1 MTRIV
6 PVTLVEEEEE
16 HHRVLYFYIQTQ
28 RLSRMK
34 RNQIIKNQQL
44 LYIIYHR
51 ATTMR
56 WACVCVCVL
65 AVLIFVRSL
74 VRAQRNM
81 VHSVVLV
88 VDDRGQGMIRMNDE
102 SHDNG
107 NDVDNDTRG
116 LHDDVD
122 DSVSVLDCGTVGD
135 VDMCVSSFDRMV
147 SHML

>member
-1 MTRIV
+1 
-6 PVTLVEEEEE
+6 
-16 HHRVLYFYIQTQ
+16 
-28 RLSRMK
+28 
-34 RNQIIKNQQL
+34 
-44 LYIIYHR
+44 
-51 ATTMR
+51 MR

-147 SHML
+147 SNMLWLLLLVSQQNSYSYSWKHSV

>member
-56 WACVCVCVL
+56 WACVCVCVGS
-65 AVLIFVRSL
+65 FNFRSFARSSPTKHGSL
-74 VRAQRNM
+74 GRPG
-81 VHSVVLV
+81 
-88 VDDRGQGMIRMNDE
+88 RG
-102 SHDNG
+102 
-107 NDVDNDTRG
+107 
-116 LHDDVD
+116 
-122 DSVSVLDCGTVGD
+122 
-135 VDMCVSSFDRMV
+135 
-147 SHML
+147 

>member
-1 MTRIV
+1 
-6 PVTLVEEEEE
+6 
-16 HHRVLYFYIQTQ
+16 
-28 RLSRMK
+28 
-34 RNQIIKNQQL
+34 
-44 LYIIYHR
+44 
-51 ATTMR
+51 MR

-102 SHDNG
+102 SHDIG

-116 LHDDVD
+116 LQDDVD
-122 DSVSVLDCGTVGD
+122 DSVLVLDSGTVGD
-135 VDMCVSSFDRMV
+135 VDMCLSSFDRIV